1 MCKKVERVT
10 EKTGCTSCTNW
21 TIYLGVSGFRTK
33 THLLQ
38 KAFHFL
44 NNLSITK
51 LNIMIKHT
59 NIKHNKKESLKKLF
73 SKLSYSQTSDSQ
85 KFQIIQNLNYSNLKT
100 TGTNRKFVTFCT

>member
-1 MCKKVERVT
+1 MISSFHPHSMCKKVERVT
-10 EKTGCTSCTNW
+10 AKTGCTSCTKW
-21 TIYLGVSGFRTK
+21 TISYEVSGFSDEKSTV
-33 THLLQ
+33 T

-59 NIKHNKKESLKKLF
+59 NIKHKKESLKNLF
-73 SKLSYSQTSDSQ
+73 SKLSYSQTSDSH

-100 TGTNRKFVTFCT
+100 TGTN